1 MRKLSATLLGIVVSA
16 LAAGQAMAAPAACSN
31 IYTAANGGQSYPGT
45 YVGEVGNT
53 GSGLICQI
61 GKGYSNQGPTVINGA
76 TNPVIYSFYYA
87 GGDLTIEQWVGNNGV
102 FNASTDW
109 NAYLVSLTDQF
120 DTSANT
126 LIATLDVPFSS
137 GPSFAGTLYSG
148 FLAAGFYAVKNAVA
162 DDYEDPQFQL
172 NFAST
177 SVPEPVTIGLL
188 GASLLGLGFAA
199 RRRRS

>member
-1 MRKLSATLLGIVVSA
+1 MQKLSAALFGVAVGV
-16 LAAGQAMAAPAACSN
+16 LAAGPAMAAPAACSN
-31 IYTAANGGQSYPGT
+31 VYTAANGGASYPGT

-53 GSGLICQI
+53 GSGLVCQI
-61 GKGYSNQGPTVINGA
+61 GRGYSNQGPTLINGS

-87 GGDLTIEQWVGNNGV
+87 GGELTIEQWVGNNGV

-120 DTSANT
+120 DTEANAV
-126 LIATLDVPFSS
+126 LGTLDVPFSS
-137 GPSFAGTLYSG
+137 GPSFAGVIYSG
-148 FLAAGFYAVKNAVA
+148 VLAAGYYAVKNAVGL
-162 DDYEDPQFQL
+162 DFEDPQFQI

-177 SVPEPVTIGLL
+177 AVPEPVTLGLL
-188 GASLLGLGFAA
+188 GAGMLGLGFAA